1 MSTSGR
7 ADPTTAFPRSIAM
20 RPLHHITLLVVGFQL
35 VACSGS
41 KSFSKKGEKLDE
53 AGLYAEAADMYLQA
67 VQRSQKN
74 VDAKIG
80 LKKAGQR
87 VLDDKLSTFFKAV
100 SMDHARADAVQSYL
114 DAKAYQE
121 RVGRLGVVLEVPD
134 HYRTD
139 FERVKGEYLV
149 ELYTEGQ
156 AQLDRQD
163 FKAAET
169 TFSKIAKLEPN
180 YKDASSLQNIAYLE
194 PLYRAG
200 KADLEAGRFRKA
212 YDELDRVVQKDAG
225 YKDASALR
233 AEALTKGQYIIAVLP
248 FTSAT
253 GSKDIASK
261 VQAYAMTALTET
273 RDPFL
278 KVVDRENL
286 DRILEEQ
293 RLSLSGVVD
302 EQTAVRVGNLMGAQA
317 VLMGQVTDHREE
329 AGQLRRSTKDGFEA
343 YRVEQVNKETGE
355 KYFVTKYKPV
365 RYSEY
370 YQENKVYLT
379 FTYRLVS
386 LETGEVLLSKV
397 VEQQAGDHMYYATY
411 DGNRDNLFPG
421 RNGVV
426 DPTDRGRRD
435 LRSLLSA
442 PREMKSVASL
452 SNEVLRSASGS
463 VAGVIQQEL
472 SAKLP

>member
-1 MSTSGR
+1 
-7 ADPTTAFPRSIAM
+7 M
-20 RPLHHITLLVVGFQL
+20 RPTAYIIIASAACLLL

-67 VQRSQKN
+67 VQRNPKN

-80 LKKAGQR
+80 LKKTGQR
-87 VLDDKLSTFFKAV
+87 FLDDKLSTFFRAW
-100 SMDHARADAVQSYL
+100 SMGASKGDAVAAYL
-114 DAKAYQE
+114 DAKNYQE
-121 RVGRLGVVLEVPD
+121 RVQRLGVQLEVPD
-134 HYRTD
+134 HYRAD

-156 AQLDRQD
+156 AQLERQD
-163 FKAAET
+163 FKAAEA

-180 YKDASSLQNIAYLE
+180 YKDASGLQSVAYLE

-200 KADLEAGRFRKA
+200 KVDLEAGRYRKA
-212 YDELDRVVQKDAG
+212 YDELDRVVQKDAA

-233 AEALTKGQYIIAVLP
+233 SEALTKGQYTIAVLP
-248 FTSAT
+248 FTAAS
-253 GSKDIASK
+253 GRKEIAAK
-261 VQAYAMTALTET
+261 VQAYAMTSLTET
-273 RDPFL
+273 NDPFL

-286 DRILEEQ
+286 ERILEEQ

-317 VLMGQVTDHREE
+317 VLIGQVTDHREE

-343 YRVEQVNKETGE
+343 YRVEQINKETGE
-355 KYFVTKYKPV
+355 KYFATNYKPV

-370 YQENKVYLT
+370 YQENKVFLT
-379 FTYRLVS
+379 FNYRLVS
-386 LETGEVLLSKV
+386 LDTGEVLVSKV
-397 VEQQAGDHMYYATY
+397 VERQAEDHVYYATY
-411 DGNRDNLFPG
+411 DGNRDNLFPN

-426 DPTDRGRRD
+426 DPTDKARRD
-435 LRSLLSA
+435 LRGLLTA
-442 PREMKSVASL
+442 QREMKTVATL
-452 SNEVLRSASGS
+452 SNEVLRGASTS
-463 VAGVIQQEL
+463 VASVIQQEL